1 MQPAERRTAW
11 VYALVAIGVLGG
23 MRVEKVRARDW
34 YVAVDG
40 RPQNAGTRE
49 SPWDLESALSGRQE
63 VEPGD
68 TIWISGGTY
77 RFPDRSLNSPGFTVR
92 LAGEPDRPIHVR
104 ALPGERATIDGG
116 LSVVS
121 PSDYVWIWGLE
132 ILVSENFTMSRELDE
147 PGSHPQSYGRPWG
160 GLNIH
165 AGKGCKYINLVIH
178 DNAQGVSFWR
188 GATDSELHG
197 CIIFDNGWKA
207 PDRGHGHAIYTQN
220 ENGVKIISD
229 CIMTGG
235 FGYTMHAYGSERAFV
250 DHYLVEGNV
259 AYNGG
264 TFLIGGG
271 RPSRDIRVLDN
282 IFYNVNLQLGY
293 SAPFNEDCEV
303 RNNILVNGNLA
314 INRFRRVVEEGNLV
328 LPFGAPRPDQPARVI
343 LRRNRYDPLRAH
355 VVVFNWKRN
364 ASVDVSL
371 DGFATPGM
379 IYRFMDP
386 RDVYGRPVLEGQYT
400 GRPVQVPMQGEFG
413 VWVVFVRRP

>member
-1 MQPAERRTAW
+1 MQPTDKRTAW
-11 VYALVAIGVLGG
+11 VCTLVAIGVLGG
-23 MRVEKVRARDW
+23 LGVERVPARDW

-40 RPQNAGTRE
+40 RPQNSGTRE
-49 SPWDLESALSGRQE
+49 SPWDLESALGGRQKI
-63 VEPGD
+63 EPGD
-68 TIWISGGTY
+68 TLWISGGTY

-92 LAGEPDRPIHVR
+92 LTGEPNRPIHVR
-104 ALPGERATIDGG
+104 AVRGERVTIDGG

-121 PSDYVWIWGLE
+121 PSDYVWIWDLE

-250 DHYLVEGNV
+250 DHYLVQGNI

-271 RPSRDIRVLDN
+271 RPSRDIRVLEN
-282 IFYNVNLQLGY
+282 FFYNVNLQLGY

-303 RNNILVNGNLA
+303 RNNILVNGSLA
-314 INRFRRVVEEGNLV
+314 INRFRQVIQEGNLII
-328 LPFGAPRPDQPARVI
+328 PPGAPRPNEPARVV
-343 LRRNRYDPLRAH
+343 LRRNRYDPTRAH
-355 VVVFNWKRN
+355 VLVFNWKKN
-364 ASVDVSL
+364 PTVDVSL

-379 IYRFMDP
+379 IYRFMEP
-386 RDVYGRPVLEGQYT
+386 RDVYGRPVLEGRYT
-400 GRPVQVPMQGEFG
+400 GQPVQVPMQEEFG
-413 VWVVFVRRP
+413 VWVVFVQQP